1 MGVFPFVDGFL
12 NGRSVK
18 DIAFYPA
25 PIVVCA
31 NYGTTTL
38 NTQKMRVV
46 RIGHSPNRIPT
57 KLLPFTIL
65 AVLPNPN
72 LIKLVQG
79 LLDQL
84 GIVGEYAGLKVTRT
98 LAFHADACTCEVGAA
113 NIGHLAIEDQNF
125 EVCCHSN
132 CFLINHH

>member
-1 MGVFPFVDGFL
+1 
-12 NGRSVK
+12 
-18 DIAFYPA
+18 
-25 PIVVCA
+25 
-31 NYGTTTL
+31 
-38 NTQKMRVV
+38 MRVV

-84 GIVGEYAGLKVTRT
+84 GIVGEYAGLKVART
-98 LAFHADACTCEVGAA
+98 IAFHADACAGEVGAA
-113 NIGHLAIEDQNF
+113 NISHLTIEDQNF
-125 EVCCHSN
+125 EVCCLSN